1 MAYIFG
7 LILLSILA
15 VVLHFFTELNMKQKG
30 GVVVAL
36 GLIILLA
43 YLFNLSSEKRRVH
56 LENVLLEYTH
66 GKTIVCEEIEVNN
79 TIYSYSSGTQT
90 FLGKKGTSAYGR
102 IISLD
107 QCQ

>member
-1 MAYIFG
+1 MAYLFG
-7 LILLSILA
+7 LILVSILA

-30 GVVVAL
+30 GVVAGL
-36 GLIILLA
+36 GLLILLA
-43 YLFNLSSEKRRVH
+43 YLFNLESEKRRVH
-56 LENVLLEYTH
+56 LESVLLEYTH
-66 GKTIVCEEIEVNN
+66 GETILCDGMDVNSAV
-79 TIYSYSSGTQT
+79 YSYSSGTQT